1 MIKKII
7 VYSDF
12 FNAPKEL
19 KDLAKELGYSSYQ
32 DENFVI
38 DARAVAFVES
48 KFKRYENIYKGE
60 SRKGELIRSGGFAQV
75 VKVDT
80 DRTWMLE
87 DYDFDYD
94 AGITGYKHVRYVD
107 VSIDSNG
114 RVTIKKE
121 MNLIDF

>member
-12 FNAPKEL
+12 FNAPEDL
-19 KDLAKELGYSSYQ
+19 KDFAKQLGYSSYQ
-32 DENFVI
+32 DENFVS

-60 SRKGELIRSGGFAQV
+60 PRKGELIRSGGFAQV

-121 MNLIDF
+121 TKLIDF